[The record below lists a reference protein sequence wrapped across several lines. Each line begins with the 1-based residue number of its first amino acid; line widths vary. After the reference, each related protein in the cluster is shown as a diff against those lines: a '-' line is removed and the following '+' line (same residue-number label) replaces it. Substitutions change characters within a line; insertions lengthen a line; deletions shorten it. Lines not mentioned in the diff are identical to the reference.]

1 MSQLMQRRRRRLSC
15 VGRRR
20 RRPPLHLSVWP
31 KDTETTSVIKRSCN
45 STNGR
50 NDTSAAA
57 AASSTISVQL
67 FIAIVCC
74 WGEGASVDEWGLQ
87 LHALLVAW
95 LSKIENKDTWTNW
108 RTEDGQ
114 TFTDRQIWST
124 RVWLDCNYFW
134 LIYSSDGVSGR
145 TLMSAPQLKSYVDS
159 LWSLTYQHIG
169 WRSASIQPHD
179 PSPHGYY

>member
-1 MSQLMQRRRRRLSC
+1 ME
-15 VGRRR
+15 
-20 RRPPLHLSVWP
+20 
-31 KDTETTSVIKRSCN
+31 ETTHQQQQQQPQ
-45 STNGR
+45 
-50 NDTSAAA
+50 APYP
-57 AASSTISVQL
+57 SSYSLQL
-67 FIAIVCC
+67 VCC

-108 RTEDGQ
+108 LISRQTEDGQ

-134 LIYSSDGVSGR
+134 LICSSDGVSGR
-145 TLMSAPQLKSYVDS
+145 TLLPAPQLKSYVDS

-169 WRSASIQPHD
+169 RRSASIQPHD